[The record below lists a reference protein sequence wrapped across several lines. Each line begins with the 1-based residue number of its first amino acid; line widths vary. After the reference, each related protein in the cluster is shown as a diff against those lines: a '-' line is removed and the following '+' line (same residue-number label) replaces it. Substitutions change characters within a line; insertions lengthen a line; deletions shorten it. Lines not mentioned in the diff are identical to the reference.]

1 MGERNDDL
9 IKRSGN
15 ENSALDLNLEI
26 RDSRY
31 MVAWD
36 LFSLSEG
43 DVNYLDLNESRNQ
56 TP

>member
-1 MGERNDDL
+1 M

-26 RDSRY
+26 RDSWY